1 MAKYNRLLVAV
12 DGSETSLHALQ
23 EAFKLSTSW
32 VTVVAVTPF
41 YEGDLRLLGVPGV
54 GRLMREP
61 CDTALAQAQEL
72 AEAAGAVIQTVCERG
87 EPHERIVELAAA
99 GNRDL
104 IILGAKG
111 NGFLERILMGS
122 VTQRVIGYSSQDVL
136 VVPAG
141 ASLGWEK
148 ILLATDGSAASRLA
162 ASRAVELAETYGSE
176 LLVVSVQDFPGA
188 LRGLAPKTRLELLKI
203 CEKEVAEIV
212 GQAGARRL
220 KSKGFVPEGGAFQAI
235 TDLAREQAVNL
246 IVMGSHGHTGL
257 PRLLMGRVTERV
269 IGHAPCPVLVVKG
282 KE

>member
-1 MAKYNRLLVAV
+1 MVKYNRLLVAV

-54 GRLMREP
+54 GRLMREL

-203 CEKEVAEIV
+203 CEKEVAEVV

>member
-1 MAKYNRLLVAV
+1 MAKYNRILVAV
-12 DGSETSLHALQ
+12 DGSKTSLHALR

-87 EPHERIVELAAA
+87 EPHERIVDLAEA
-99 GNRDL
+99 GSRDL
-104 IILGAKG
+104 IIMGAKG
-111 NGFLERILMGS
+111 HSLIERILMGS
-122 VTQRVIGYSSQDVL
+122 VTQRVIGYSPKDVL

-148 ILLATDGSAASRLA
+148 ILVATDGSASSRTA
-162 ASRAVELAETYGSE
+162 AARALELAETYGSQ
-176 LLVVSVQDFPGA
+176 LLVISVQDFPAGI
-188 LRGLAPKTRLELLKI
+188 RGVAPKARSELLKI
-203 CEKEVAEIV
+203 CETQVAEMV
-212 GQAGARRL
+212 KLAEARHL
-220 KSKGFVPEGGAFQAI
+220 KSQGFVPEGVAYQAI
-235 TDLAREQAVNL
+235 TDLAREYGVNL
-246 IVMGSHGHTGL
+246 IVMGSRGHTAL

-269 IGHAPCPVLVVKG
+269 IGHAPCPVLVVK
-282 KE
+282 E

>member
-12 DGSETSLHALQ
+12 DGSETSLHALK

-61 CDTALAQAQEL
+61 CDTALARAREL
-72 AEAAGAVIQTVCERG
+72 AAAAGAVIQTVCERG

-104 IILGAKG
+104 IILGTKG

-122 VTQRVIGYSSQDVL
+122 VSQRVIGFSTQDVL

-141 ASLGWEK
+141 ASPGWEK
-148 ILLATDGSAASRLA
+148 ILVTTDGSLTSRSAAA
-162 ASRAVELAETYGSE
+162 RALELGATYGSE
-176 LLVVSVQDFPGA
+176 LLVVSVQDFPAA

-203 CEKEVAEIV
+203 CEKEVAEII
-212 GQAGARRL
+212 GQAEARHL
-220 KSKGFVPEGGAFQAI
+220 KSQGFVPEGVAFQAI
-235 TDLAREQAVNL
+235 TDLAREQEANL
-246 IVMGSHGHTGL
+246 IVMGSHGHTAL

-269 IGHAPCPVLVVKG
+269 IGHAPCPVLVVKE
-282 KE
+282 KA

>member
-1 MAKYNRLLVAV
+1 MVKYNRLLVAV

-54 GRLMREP
+54 GRLMREL

-176 LLVVSVQDFPGA
+176 LLVVWVQDFPGA

-203 CEKEVAEIV
+203 CEKEVAEVV